1 MRRCLSSTYIKKNTY
16 PASVNSRLLEDFAL
30 YNRMKR
36 TSFKHQLQGR
46 QETDQKG
53 ELVSP
58 HVFLTRT
65 FGVKDYFANSAC
77 MEAKAMLSSQK
88 ELREL
93 YLADLKDDIKS
104 IRKKITSKK
113 KYQGSLIKI
122 KQGIVFYCMARK
134 GRVKKPEVFL
144 KGSSNIKFL
153 IDDRDEKGNIQ
164 VLLQFFKTIRRF
176 DSIYLFEHQWL
187 DPTIRNLSH
196 QIRSMEHKLS
206 NKEAHMEKLK
216 KKLPA
221 VHFGGKKRMND
232 RKLPNRKRCLEKRRN
247 KRMLISG
254 RLDATS
260 GNFVFRYDPEKH
272 LLTYRSMTDWDGERI
287 VFPVCF
293 PYGQEWIDSFV
304 REKRGAVA
312 WELIDCG
319 NAWQINCLL
328 QVEEPNKNN
337 YYGNGN
343 VGIDINYDNI
353 AYTET
358 DRNGNLLF
366 HKAVYFDPDRYSSG
380 QYEQVLSK
388 ILEQIFQHAV
398 AAKKP
403 VTAEKISK
411 IQRKKFYDR
420 NTKRTRHISLFAC
433 NKIKA
438 LMDSKSNKYETVVT
452 YVDPAYTS
460 KAGLAKYARR
470 YGLSIHEAASFCIA
484 RRGQGFTEKLPKQL
498 YTLLSKENQ
507 QKSRKAQ
514 WKAAYKLI
522 KSRKTSDF
530 YQNSNPYISTKQ
542 PVVKKAS

>member
-16 PASVNSRLLEDFAL
+16 PASVNERLLNDIAL

-36 TSFKHQLQGR
+36 TSFEHQLQNR
-46 QETDQKG
+46 QETDEG
-53 ELVSP
+53 GNPVSP
-58 HVFLTRT
+58 HVFLTHT

-77 MEAKAMLSSQK
+77 MEAKAVLKSQK

-93 YLADLKDDIKS
+93 YLSDLKDDIKA
-104 IRKKITSKK
+104 IRKKVSSKR
-113 KYQGSLIKI
+113 KYRESLVKI
-122 KQGIVFYCMARK
+122 KQGIISYCMARK
-134 GRVKKPEVFL
+134 GHVEKPEVFL

-153 IDDRDEKGNIQ
+153 VDECDEKGDIPVQ
-164 VLLQFFKTIRRF
+164 LQFFHTIRRF

-187 DPTIRNLSH
+187 DTKIKNLKH
-196 QIRSMEHKLS
+196 QILTMEHKLS
-206 NKEAHMEKLK
+206 NKEAHLEKLK

-232 RKLPNRKRCLEKRRN
+232 RRLSNRKRCLEKRRN

-254 RLDATS
+254 RLDAVS
-260 GNFVFRYDPEKH
+260 GNFVFRYDPETH
-272 LLTYRSMTDWDGERI
+272 LLTYQSMTDWNGERI
-287 VFPVCF
+287 VFPVHF

-312 WELIDCG
+312 WELVDCG

-328 QVEEPNKNN
+328 QVEEPDKND
-337 YYGNGN
+337 YYGNGT
-343 VGIDINYDNI
+343 VGVDINYDNI

-358 DRNGNLLF
+358 DGNGNLLF
-366 HKAVYFDPDRYSSG
+366 HKVVCFDPGRFSSG
-380 QYEQVLSK
+380 QYEQALSK
-388 ILEQIFQHAV
+388 ILEQIFRHAV
-398 AAKKP
+398 TVKKP
-403 VTAEKISK
+403 VTAEKISR

-433 NKIKA
+433 NKIKT

-460 KAGLAKYARR
+460 KSGLAKYVRR

-484 RRGQGFTEKLPKQL
+484 RRGQGFIEKLPKQL
-498 YTLLSKENQ
+498 YELLSEGNQ

-514 WKAAYKLI
+514 WKAACKLI
-522 KSRKTSDF
+522 KSRKASDF
-530 YQNSNPYISTKQ
+530 YQNSNLYINTNQ
-542 PVVKKAS
+542 PVVKKVS